1 MKTHLRFRKAGERS
15 AKCLLP
21 LLALFAATFSQL
33 ATGAQLELTG
43 LQGEMRQN
51 VLAMLGLASETCDAP
66 RWRVKRRFR
75 DAEKEIRAALRALG
89 YYQPGITR
97 QLDWQKTC
105 WQARIEVA
113 PGEPVRVDTLDL
125 VIRGDAGED
134 PEFERL
140 RAELP
145 VKVGDTLHHGHYE
158 SLKQQLRSLASERG
172 YFRAQLTESRLAV
185 DTTRLTAAIDLVF
198 DSGPRFRIAPLQIEE
213 QPYADR
219 LIQRLVKLQEGQAY
233 SADAI
238 QETYRSLADSGYFE
252 RVEVTP
258 ETDRLGDDTLPVRIT
273 LVARKR
279 HAYQF
284 GAGLSSDLGVTLSAE
299 YDNRRINRLGHQFG
313 AKLSLS
319 TVRSEG
325 TLDYRV
331 PLYESRWRRLNL
343 QGGFAFE
350 DTDETRSDT
359 VTLGARLSGKRGA
372 WNETAML
379 DLQHETSFVEGRE
392 FDSLLLIPGLRWDRR
407 RVDDLIRPRSGR
419 YLELEL
425 RGAAEGI
432 VSDTSFLR
440 AKARAKWL
448 RPLGSGTGIARIELG
463 TIQTTDF
470 DNIPTSL
477 RFFAGGDQS
486 VRGYEYESLAPSDA
500 DGDLAGGANL
510 VVASL
515 EYEHPVAQ
523 DWGVAVFADA
533 GNAFD
538 SVQEELKTGVGV
550 GVRWYTPVGPV
561 KVDLGFPRDDADDT
575 FRIHFSFGTGL

>member
-1 MKTHLRFRKAGERS
+1 MR
-15 AKCLLP
+15 LLP
-21 LLALFAATFSQL
+21 FWVLLAGIFSQL
-33 ATGAQLELTG
+33 ATAAQLELSG
-43 LQGEMRQN
+43 LEGEMKQN
-51 VLAMLGLASETCDAP
+51 VQAMLGLASEPCDAP

-75 DAEKEIRAALRALG
+75 DADKEIRAALKALG
-89 YYQPGITR
+89 HYQPVITR
-97 QLDWQKTC
+97 KLDWEEAC
-105 WQARIEVA
+105 WHARIQVT
-113 PGEPVRVDTLDL
+113 PGEPVRVDSLDL
-125 VIRGDAGED
+125 VIRGEAGAD

-145 VKVGDTLHHGHYE
+145 LKVGDTLHHGHYE
-158 SLKQQLRSLASERG
+158 SLKRKLRSLASERG
-172 YFRAQLTESRLAV
+172 YFRSQLTESRLAV
-185 DTTRLTAAIDLVF
+185 DAAARTAAIRLVF
-198 DSGPRFRIAPLQIEE
+198 DSGPRFRIAPLQIDK

-219 LIQRLVKLQEGQAY
+219 LMQRLVKLEEGQAY
-233 SADAI
+233 SAEAI

-252 RVEVTP
+252 RVEVIP
-258 ETDRLGDDTLPVRIT
+258 ETDRLAEDTLPVRIT
-273 LVARKR
+273 VVARKR

-299 YDNRRINRLGHQFG
+299 YDNRRINRLGHQSG
-313 AKLSLS
+313 VQLSLS

-325 TLDYRV
+325 TIDYRI
-331 PLYESRWRRLNL
+331 PLYDSRWRLLNL

-350 DTDETRSDT
+350 DTNETRSDT
-359 VTLGARLSGKRGA
+359 RTLGARLSGRRGA
-372 WNETAML
+372 WNETVML

-392 FDSLLLIPGLRWDRR
+392 FDSLQLIPGVRWDRR
-407 RVDDLIRPRSGR
+407 RVDNLLRPRSGR
-419 YLELEL
+419 TLELEV
-425 RGAAEGI
+425 RGAAGGV
-432 VSDTSFLR
+432 VSDTSFVR

-448 RPLGSGTGIARIELG
+448 RPVGSGTGIARIEMG

-500 DGDLAGGANL
+500 KGDLAGGANL
-510 VVASL
+510 MVASL

-538 SVQEELKTGVGV
+538 SFDDGLKTGVGV

-561 KVDLGFPRDDADDT
+561 KVDLGFPQDDAKDT